1 MGAEAE
7 VGDHDWTVI
16 SGQSNRSFDF
26 RFDLEQVDDAIEVF
40 LVDVDEV
47 SVDGFWSPVE
57 SNGYGTERNG
67 SASGFGMVRNERN
80 G

>member
-47 SVDGFWSPVE
+47 GDVDIFELAEKFVAGLKEE
-57 SNGYGTERNG
+57 SGRRLKANDVTE
-67 SASGFGMVRNERN
+67 AF
-80 G
+80 